1 MKFVGFIPARSGSKG
16 IKEKNLVNLSG
27 RPLINFTID
36 AALLS
41 KKIDTI
47 FISSDSSKIL
57 SCTNEDKVKK
67 IKRPLEFSGDNASA
81 NDVIKHFISLDIYKD
96 YAGIY
101 MVYLQPTSPLR
112 NFNHINQAIT
122 AFKKS
127 RSSCL
132 ISVKP
137 SSELPF
143 KSFKLKNSKLTPL
156 FNEESLTSNRQE
168 LPKTFYPNGAIYI
181 FSIDAFISNNYQLP
195 LNDCTPFIMSQSDS
209 IDIDSH
215 FDLKIAEEILNSKSI

>member
-1 MKFVGFIPARSGSKG
+1 
-16 IKEKNLVNLSG
+16 
-27 RPLINFTID
+27 
-36 AALLS
+36 
-41 KKIDTI
+41 
-47 FISSDSSKIL
+47 
-57 SCTNEDKVKK
+57 
-67 IKRPLEFSGDNASA
+67 
-81 NDVIKHFISLDIYKD
+81 
-96 YAGIY
+96 
-101 MVYLQPTSPLR
+101 
-112 NFNHINQAIT
+112 
-122 AFKKS
+122 
-127 RSSCL
+127 L

-181 FSIDAFISNNYQLP
+181 FSIDAFITNNYQLP